1 MNKPRSQFNVTI
13 ELPRAEVTVWAS
25 DADSAK
31 FKAYVMIGYAGVQQ
45 LGTITAEPIPRPSVG
60 SPQ

>member
-25 DADSAK
+25 DVDNAK

-45 LGTITAEPIPRPSVG
+45 LGTITAEPVETQAIG
-60 SPQ
+60 SQR